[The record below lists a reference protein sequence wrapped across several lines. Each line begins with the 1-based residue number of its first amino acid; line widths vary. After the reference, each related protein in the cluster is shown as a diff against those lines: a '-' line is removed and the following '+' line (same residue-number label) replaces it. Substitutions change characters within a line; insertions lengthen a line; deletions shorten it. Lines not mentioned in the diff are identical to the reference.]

1 MFKIKNQILNYC
13 QPNKHLNWLQ
23 KNALNSLI
31 KMFKE
36 QNMKL
41 LLSRYRLKNRKL
53 FQGTFSNFKN
63 YFFLKI
69 SKGKKK
75 LGKQINRSTEV
86 FSNLCPTC

>member
-41 LLSRYRLKNRKL
+41 LLSTYR
-53 FQGTFSNFKN
+53 FKTEN
-63 YFFLKI
+63 YFKAHFQI
-69 SKGKKK
+69 STT
-75 LGKQINRSTEV
+75 I
-86 FSNLCPTC
+86 FF